1 MADERWVVQLAS
13 AYLWDVWNHIGPVYV
28 SEEVARLA
36 IKYHWAVELWRVDRE
51 LRVRRVR

>member
-28 SEEVARLA
+28 SEEVANLA
-36 IKYHWAVELWRVDRE
+36 IEYHWAEERPARE
-51 LRVRRVR
+51 FRVRRVR